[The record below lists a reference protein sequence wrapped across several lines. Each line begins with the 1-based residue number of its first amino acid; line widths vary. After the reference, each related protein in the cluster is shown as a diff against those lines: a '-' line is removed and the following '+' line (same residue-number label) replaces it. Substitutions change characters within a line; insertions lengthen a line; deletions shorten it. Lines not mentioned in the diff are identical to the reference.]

1 MYVCIPSRLVVGEFE
16 LLEENGKLHDI
27 AVATAHFESYPQDEP
42 IRRLQ
47 LEVHFSV
54 LPFLFLAHKFN
65 EFTNE

>member
-1 MYVCIPSRLVVGEFE
+1 MLYIHIYVSLPARLVVGEFE

-47 LEVHFSV
+47 LEVHFS
-54 LPFLFLAHKFN
+54 FLFLAD
-65 EFTNE
+65 ECTNE